1 MGDAR
6 STAFY
11 ELPSAHGRVVRL
23 PREAYADGLVWSEE
37 QAAVGA
43 LVVLRRAMGE
53 PVPKTG
59 SYRILTSRQRHY
71 LENLDL
77 QGVDPRSLTFGQ

>member
-23 PREAYADGLVWSEE
+23 PQEAYADGLVWSEE

-43 LVVLRRAMGE
+43 LVVLRRALGE
-53 PVPKTG
+53 PVPRTG
-59 SYRILTSRQRHY
+59 SYRVLTLRQRRY
-71 LENLDL
+71 LETLDL
-77 QGVDPRSLTFGQ
+77 QSVDPRSLSFDQ